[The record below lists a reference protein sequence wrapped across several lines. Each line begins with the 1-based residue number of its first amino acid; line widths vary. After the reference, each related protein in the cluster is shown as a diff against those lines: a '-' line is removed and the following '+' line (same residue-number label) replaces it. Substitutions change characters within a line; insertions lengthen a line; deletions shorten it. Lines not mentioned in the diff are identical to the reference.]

1 MARKGHAF
9 VLLLGPFILR
19 AERVKYFTYCC
30 TNYEE
35 KLARSISLERRVII
49 LKFNLEF
56 SNDILQELRKQP
68 RGFER

>member
-1 MARKGHAF
+1 MAREGQAS

-19 AERVKYFTYCC
+19 AERVKYFAYCC

-35 KLARSISLERRVII
+35 KLVWSISLERRVDI

-56 SNDILQELRKQP
+56 SDDTLQEFRRQP